1 MLVSQIQRPRR
12 NRQSAAWRS
21 MVREHSLSAQH
32 FVLPLFVREG
42 EGVQDPVESMP
53 GVFRHSIDLLVE
65 GAQEAWNLG
74 VPAVALFPVLDDSQK
89 DHLASESTNP
99 DGLLQ
104 RCIQA
109 LRQRIPEMV
118 VITDVAMDPYSCDG
132 HDGFVEEGQ
141 ILNDA
146 TLPIL
151 AKMAVSQAQA
161 GAQFVAPS
169 DMMDG
174 RIGYIREALDKAGHT
189 DVGIISYCAKYASAF
204 YGPFREA
211 LDSAPR
217 SGDKKTYQMDPANVR
232 EAIREME
239 LDEAEG
245 ADVLMVKPGLPYL
258 DVISTMRTAT
268 TLPIAAYHVSGEY
281 AMLHAAAEKGW
292 LDYSSCLLES
302 LLSFRRAGAD
312 MIFTYGACDAARL
325 LQTSSS

>member
-1 MLVSQIQRPRR
+1 L
-12 NRQSAAWRS
+12 
-21 MVREHSLSAQH
+21 
-32 FVLPLFVREG
+32 VLPLFVREG
-42 EGVQDPVESMP
+42 EGQADPVESMP
-53 GVFRHSIDLLVE
+53 GVYRQSIDYVVQS
-65 GAQEAWNLG
+65 AQDAWKLG
-74 VPAVALFPVLDDSQK
+74 LPAVVLFPVLGDDLK
-89 DHLASESTNP
+89 DTLASESTNA

-104 RCIQA
+104 RCVRA
-109 LRQRIPEMV
+109 LRSALPELV

-132 HDGFVEEGQ
+132 HDGLVRDGQ
-141 ILNDA
+141 IVNDD

-174 RIGYIREALDKAGHT
+174 RIGFIREALDEAGF
-189 DVGIISYCAKYASAF
+189 DQVGIISYCAKYASAF

-217 SGDKKTYQMDPANVR
+217 AGDKKAYQMDPANVR
-232 EAIREME
+232 EALREME

-258 DVISTMRTAT
+258 DVIASLRAHTV
-268 TLPIAAYHVSGEY
+268 LPIAAYHVSGEY
-281 AMLHAAAEKGW
+281 AMLHAAAAKGW
-292 LDYSSCLLES
+292 LDYEGCLLES

-325 LQTSSS
+325 LRS